1 MNEVKGTAGAGPRPA
16 VARTSADRLPAYFY
30 RLSAAAQRIYL
41 RSDAI
46 DSFNLTTSPAALRI
60 ADALIKTLAE
70 GRQAAIAIAARELAD
85 EVCRLMGVRP
95 INVEVRGVRPHNTR
109 GELHGIFY
117 PTRPPRIVLW
127 MRTAQRHQTVKP
139 RTFVRTLLHELGH
152 YFDYAVLRL
161 GESYHTAGFFKRES
175 ALMRALVAAET
186 PRAAGQALKDS
197 DRGGG
202 A

>member
-1 MNEVKGTAGAGPRPA
+1 MNEVKGTTDATPRSP
-16 VARTSADRLPAYFY
+16 ARTPSDRLPAFFY
-30 RLSAAAQRIYL
+30 RLAPAAQRAYL

-46 DSFNLTTSPAALRI
+46 DSFNLTPSLAALRI
-60 ADALIKTLAE
+60 AGTLMKTLAE
-70 GRQAAIAIAARELAD
+70 GRQAAIGLASRELAD
-85 EVCRLMGVRP
+85 EVCRLLQVRP

-127 MRTAQRHQTVKP
+127 MRTAQRRQTVKP

-152 YFDYAVLRL
+152 YFDYTVLRL
-161 GESYHTAGFFKRES
+161 GDSYHTAGFFKRES
-175 ALMRALVAAET
+175 SLMRALVAGDVPE
-186 PRAAGQALKDS
+186 AATGPVRDN